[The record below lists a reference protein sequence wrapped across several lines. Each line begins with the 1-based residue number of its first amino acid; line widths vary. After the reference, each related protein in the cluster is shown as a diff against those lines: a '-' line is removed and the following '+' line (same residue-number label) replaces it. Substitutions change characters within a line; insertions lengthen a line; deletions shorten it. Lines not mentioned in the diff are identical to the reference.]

1 VARYNEIKASYP
13 TMEKLF
19 GPYAAG
25 EQKLDEFI
33 KRYHQIKDSYPG
45 LDLIYPEFAG
55 STKVMDQGAGK

>member
-1 VARYNEIKASYP
+1 
-13 TMEKLF
+13 MEKLF

-55 STKVMDQGAGK
+55 STKAMDQGAGN